1 MLKSL
6 LLVGWMFGLGTR
18 LKRRRHPGSLGL
30 AILLEMVEASR
41 VWPQGLLDAYIAMIP
56 KADGDSTPLGQR
68 PLSVLP
74 VVYRLWASL
83 RLGHL
88 REWVEGW
95 SPKSV
100 FSLGNG
106 LSSVEAWFSTA
117 LNIEEVLSGARG
129 DQLHVM
135 VADVILLTG
144 SFWIALWGGWVCLT
158 GFVRRIFLLIVRFV
172 LGLSLLLGSVSRGVG
187 MVVSLRVVL

>member
-1 MLKSL
+1 MN
-6 LLVGWMFGLGTR
+6 LLVFGL
-18 LKRRRHPGSLGL
+18 
-30 AILLEMVEASR
+30 M
-41 VWPQGLLDAYIAMIP
+41 DDFIAMIP
-56 KADGDSTPLGQR
+56 MADGDSTPLGQR

-95 SPKSV
+95 LPKSV

-117 LNIEEVLSGARG
+117 LDIEEVLSGTGG

-135 VADVILLTG
+135 VADVIK
-144 SFWIALWGGWVCLT
+144 SFDTVDRSILDCALG
-158 GFVRRIFLLIVRFV
+158 R
-172 LGLSLLLGSVSRGVG
+172 LGLPDWFRKAYFSFHSQVRLS
-187 MVVSLRVVL
+187 